1 MRNVV
6 CFCKPLILCKPR
18 GFWLL
23 MVINSQKN
31 MNPFPI
37 YNRTKNTA
45 KIIRKKK
52 VRDHDGLVY
61 FARQRSTLKKLV
73 ITTFE

>member
-1 MRNVV
+1 
-6 CFCKPLILCKPR
+6 
-18 GFWLL
+18 
-23 MVINSQKN
+23 